1 MSLYMPDFITDPH
14 LFFGR
19 AKGMQKFL
27 DQGRKLCHSSNSSC
41 CSDNTESLTLCD
53 MENS

>member
-1 MSLYMPDFITDPH
+1 MPHFITDPH

-27 DQGRKLCHSSNSSC
+27 DQGRKLCHRSNSSC